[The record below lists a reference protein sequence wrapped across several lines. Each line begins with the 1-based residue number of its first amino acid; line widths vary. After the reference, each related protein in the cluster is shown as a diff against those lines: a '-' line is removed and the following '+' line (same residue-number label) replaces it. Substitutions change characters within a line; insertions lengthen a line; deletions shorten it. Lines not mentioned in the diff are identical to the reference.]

1 MKRLIH
7 DKLRISSIRSQRG
20 TVTDGETQAGPHYDR
35 VRAQGISVLVSATS
49 RILTPIITTP
59 EASKDDLWMKALRI
73 LSARDKGN
81 GDVLKKILSETSRSD
96 GLTDI
101 LIREVRAKSDICKR
115 KKWTFEFN
123 GRTIS
128 LGEQAEKVIQ
138 WLDKI
143 KAVGDVTVNVDPIH
157 AGLPWAGIRMLLIVR
172 ISMAL

>member
-20 TVTDGETQAGPHYDR
+20 SVTDGETQAGPHYDR
-35 VRAQGISVLVSATS
+35 VRAQGISVLGSATS

-96 GLTDI
+96 GFTDI
-101 LIREVRAKSDICKR
+101 LIREVRAKRDICKR

-157 AGLPWAGIRMLLIVR
+157 AGLPWAGVRMLLIVR